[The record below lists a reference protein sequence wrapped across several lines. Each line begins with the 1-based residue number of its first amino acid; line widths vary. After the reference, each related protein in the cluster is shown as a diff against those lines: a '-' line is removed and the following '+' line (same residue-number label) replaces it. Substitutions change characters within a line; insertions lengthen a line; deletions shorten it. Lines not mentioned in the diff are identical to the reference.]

1 MLKELKAFL
10 IRGSVLELAVGVII
24 GSAFGKIVS
33 ALVDKILMPLM
44 GVAMG
49 GIKIQALVIKF
60 LGVEVG
66 YGAFFQ
72 AIIDFTFIG
81 IVLFFLLRIAGK
93 SPASGAPAEPPPP
106 TPTESLLAEIRDL
119 LQERREKTA

>member
-33 ALVDKILMPLM
+33 SLVDKILMPLM

-49 GIKIQALVIKF
+49 GIHIEELTIKF
-60 LGVEVG
+60 IGVEVG

-72 AIIDFTFIG
+72 AILDFTFIG

-93 SPASGAPAEPPPP
+93 NPVSNEPTEPPPP
-106 TPTESLLAEIRDL
+106 TATESLLAEIRDL
-119 LQERREKTA
+119 LQDRQGKTA